1 MIGSLK
7 PCFGTVIC
15 VREGCQNRRNS
26 GSGWTLNRPKS
37 DLTSSKIQGDAK
49 ESEEEEEEEEEVK
62 NTGEES
68 AKEAKEEGKN
78 TGEEGAQ
85 EAKEDVPN
93 TGEERAHL
101 TGEELQETEEEA
113 RLTRKAFLM
122 SLHFAW
128 FPGVTQTHRHPC
140 WVHRETNEVVLQKP
154 TDDQLEKRFLK
165 QKLAKKVVDFF
176 DQGGN
181 YKRKALLL
189 AWRVS

>member
-1 MIGSLK
+1 MLKKIGIVGKLLLQERLK
-7 PCFGTVIC
+7 DS
-15 VREGCQNRRNS
+15 RECGK
-26 GSGWTLNRPKS
+26 G
-37 DLTSSKIQGDAK
+37 K
-49 ESEEEEEEEEEVK
+49 ERELR
-62 NTGEES
+62 
-68 AKEAKEEGKN
+68 KEMREKRKGPKEEGKN

-93 TGEERAHL
+93 TGEESAHL

-176 DQGGN
+176 GQGGN

>member
-1 MIGSLK
+1 M
-7 PCFGTVIC
+7 
-15 VREGCQNRRNS
+15 REGCQNRRNS

-37 DLTSSKIQGDAK
+37 DLKSSKIQGDAK
-49 ESEEEEEEEEEVK
+49 ESEEEVK

-113 RLTRKAFLM
+113 RLTRKAFFNV
-122 SLHFAW
+122 FALRLVSW
-128 FPGVTQTHRHPC
+128 CDTDAQTPMLGAQRDQRGCVT
-140 WVHRETNEVVLQKP
+140 ET
-154 TDDQLEKRFLK
+154 D
-165 QKLAKKVVDFF
+165 
-176 DQGGN
+176 
-181 YKRKALLL
+181 
-189 AWRVS
+189 

>member
-1 MIGSLK
+1 M
-7 PCFGTVIC
+7 CE
-15 VREGCQNRRNS
+15 R
-26 GSGWTLNRPKS
+26 
-37 DLTSSKIQGDAK
+37 GDAK
-49 ESEEEEEEEEEVK
+49 ESEEEVK
-62 NTGEES
+62 NTREES

-78 TGEEGAQ
+78 IGEEGAQ

-128 FPGVTQTHRHPC
+128 FPGVTQTHRRPC

-154 TDDQLEKRFLK
+154 TDDQLEKQTGQVGARYGLES
-165 QKLAKKVVDFF
+165 KLIGSLRPCFGTVICV
-176 DQGGN
+176 
-181 YKRKALLL
+181 RKGCQNHRNSESG
-189 AWRVS
+189 WT